1 LKKLN
6 AIIIIPLMLLGALLV
21 PSVAHAATG
30 VVSVNGGNPV
40 NALRTDTTTS
50 IPIQISGS
58 DVFSGFDVQV
68 VADPTI
74 LQGASVS
81 LTGSIIPSP
90 SILVEC
96 INGVLIAGTSCA
108 PQDRLGVV
116 HLAVA
121 NIVGTKTS
129 TGTGTLFTIN
139 YNIVGHTTGSAV
151 SFNTGCVGTSVTNG
165 DCVTIANGSPTAVS
179 ETDMGATFANL
190 IDFTMVPQFAALST
204 PSGVSITDM
213 INYASQGGFSDVI
226 TETATASAGLTATLA
241 SGSVDLTASTTGSD
255 TLTVSGTTSGSVMVT
270 GCGTF
275 FFQTTCH
282 SVNIPVT
289 IAPAG
294 FSVALSQASV
304 TIARGSSDSSTKVNL
319 AGVSHFT
326 GTVTI
331 TSTSV
336 TGITATAPTATLT
349 PNGSGFSSASPTL
362 TISVGPSVA
371 TGTYALTVTGMSGAT
386 SHSASMSVMVP
397 VQDFTIA
404 AVPSV
409 LTINRGGSL
418 AADLNLVSLGNFA
431 GSISLNAVITN
442 QGTDSCCSTT
452 NITPAF
458 LPASGTLTAGGSAT
472 VAFFAASVGGTAP
485 PSTYTATGN
494 YTATITATS
503 GIITHMVTITFNIVD
518 FSLGPSFCTGN
529 NLVFGTPDGLMYPV
543 PTGTVCNSLTIT
555 SENIHLPPGA
565 PGGQV
570 LWVQTNA
577 LGGLVTDGWD
587 GIPSVAAINGQ
598 IPGTGFVIPQLGRRY
613 CLLPTFWANG
623 TQIPYPYLIANG
635 PIIVPGEGIGSSR
648 IGCGFDAAAWPND
661 LLGVP
666 QFNANVGTDF
676 PVYNN
681 PDFFAVTAQAITGTL
696 PGTYSFLLCGQAGVL
711 QHCNTYGLKVVTPP
725 TVQQLVVKKSYSFA
739 ATNGL
744 VTFKLGV
751 SNVDVNTLYA
761 QVTAIGIGS
770 AGDTFTATTGVVKIN
785 PGAAANNLALSTQL
799 THAQIGES
807 FTFSV
812 SIAVGT
818 DPINLTG
825 TSTSLSISRTFVLTA

>member
-6 AIIIIPLMLLGALLV
+6 AILIIPLMLLGAFLV

-30 VVSVNGGNPV
+30 VVSVNGGNLV
-40 NALRTDTTTS
+40 TALKTDTTTS

-68 VADPTI
+68 VADPAI

-81 LTGSIIPSP
+81 LAGSIVPSP

-108 PQDRLGVV
+108 PQDALGVV

-121 NIVGTKTS
+121 NIVGTKTA

-139 YNIVGHTTGSAV
+139 YNIVGQTTGTPI

-165 DCVTIANGSPTAVS
+165 DCVTIANGSPSAVS
-179 ETDMGATFANL
+179 ETDMGATFSNL

-204 PSGVSITDM
+204 PSGVAISDM
-213 INYASQGGFSDVI
+213 LNYASEGGFSDVI
-226 TETATASAGLTATLA
+226 TETVTATSGLTATLA
-241 SGSVDLTASTTGSD
+241 SGSVDLTSSTTGTD
-255 TLTVSGTTSGSVMVT
+255 TLTVSGTTSGSVMVS

-275 FFQTTCH
+275 FFTTTCH
-282 SVNIPVT
+282 SVTIPVT

-294 FSVALSQASV
+294 FSVALSQASA
-304 TIARGSSDSSTKVNL
+304 TIPRGSSDSSTKVNL
-319 AGVSHFT
+319 AGVSGFT
-326 GTVTI
+326 GAVTI
-331 TSTSV
+331 TSSSV
-336 TGITATAPTATLT
+336 AGITATAATTTLT

-371 TGTYALTVTGMSGAT
+371 TGTYTLTVTGMSGAA
-386 SHSASMSVMVP
+386 SHSASMSVVVP
-397 VQDFTIA
+397 GQDFTIA

-409 LTINRGGSL
+409 ITIIRGGTL

-431 GSISLNAVITN
+431 GSVSLSAVITN

-452 NITPAF
+452 NIVPAF
-458 LPASGTLTAGGSAT
+458 LPTSATLTAGGSQT
-472 VAFFAASVGGTAP
+472 LAFFAASVGGTAP

-503 GIITHMVTITFNIVD
+503 GSVTHVVTITFNIED

-555 SENIHLPPGA
+555 NENIHLPRGA

-577 LGGLVTDGWD
+577 LGGLITDGFD
-587 GIPSVAAINGQ
+587 GIPSVAALNGQ
-598 IPGTGFVIPQLGRRY
+598 IPGIGIPIPQLHRNY

-623 TQIPYPYLIANG
+623 TQIPYPYLVANG

-661 LLGVP
+661 VLGVP
-666 QFNANVGTDF
+666 LLNALLGTNF

-681 PDFFAVTAQAITGTL
+681 PDFFAVTAQAISGTL
-696 PGTYSFLLCGQAGVL
+696 SGTYSFLLCGQAGVL
-711 QHCNTYGLKVVTPP
+711 QHCNTYGLKVINDPSVH
-725 TVQQLVVKKSYSFA
+725 QLVVKKSYSFA
-739 ATNGL
+739 ATHGL

-751 SNVDVNTLYA
+751 QNNDVNPIFV

-770 AGDTFTATTGVVKIN
+770 AGDTFSATTGVVSIG
-785 PGAAANNLALSTQL
+785 PGASANNLQLSTQL
-799 THAQIGES
+799 THAEIGET
-807 FTFSV
+807 FTFTV
-812 SIAVGT
+812 SISVGT
-818 DPINLTG
+818 DATNLTG
-825 TSTSLSISRTFVLTA
+825 TSTLLSISRTFVLTA